1 MKVASQAV
9 AKQSERDVSWG
20 SHTRAVDF
28 IAGQLRLAR
37 LRHHPGKTPRHV
49 MLHLRLAERSRWLNE
64 RPKKNRY
71 SQTKIDVP
79 QPHWRRGLA
88 AQDDQLLMQDNVFTF
103 SPGDFSRDC
112 ATSRSPVRNA
122 NIAPSISAT
131 IALRHPEEAFGSDK

>member
-28 IAGQLRLAR
+28 IAGQLQLAR
-37 LRHHPGKTPRHV
+37 HRHHSAEKLAGHV
-49 MLHLRLAERSRWLNE
+49 VLHLRLAERSRWLNE

-79 QPHWRRGLA
+79 QPHWRWGLA
-88 AQDDQLLMQDNVFTF
+88 AQDDQLLTQDNVFTF
-103 SPGDFSRDC
+103 SPVTPVGLRDEQEPGQEREHR
-112 ATSRSPVRNA
+112 AFDKRNYRTTSPGGGFR
-122 NIAPSISAT
+122 
-131 IALRHPEEAFGSDK
+131 